1 MAQVAHASLASLLKL
16 FTITKSETL
25 EGGFLEPGQI
35 SFNYE
40 LSFGPNTVL
49 DDWLNGKFTKIV
61 VSVPGEKELLELYE
75 KLQNSDAVTETM
87 EGDGAG
93 GASLDLYLPSPVD
106 NCSIT
111 WAVFIAGDYNL
122 LMLVEIVGPT
132 SSKYFQVVSYDLGNW
147 GIIGG
152 C

>member
-1 MAQVAHASLASLLKL
+1 MGLRGWGIGRVW
-16 FTITKSETL
+16 
-25 EGGFLEPGQI
+25 EGWGAIGDVGEQGRVGEATGKDRQFL
-35 SFNYE
+35 
-40 LSFGPNTVL
+40 
-49 DDWLNGKFTKIV
+49 
-61 VSVPGEKELLELYE
+61 
-75 KLQNSDAVTETM
+75 
-87 EGDGAG
+87 GDGAG

>member
-1 MAQVAHASLASLLKL
+1 MHFHSNGSEYVMALTAGKNEGYVH
-16 FTITKSETL
+16 FGTITDGL
-25 EGGFLEPGQI
+25 V
-35 SFNYE
+35 SFK
-40 LSFGPNTVL
+40 LLPR
-49 DDWLNGKFTKIV
+49 DR
-61 VSVPGEKELLELYE
+61 SVCNAIL
-75 KLQNSDAVTETM
+75 
-87 EGDGAG
+87 
-93 GASLDLYLPSPVD
+93 VD

>member
-1 MAQVAHASLASLLKL
+1 MGLRGWGIGRVW
-16 FTITKSETL
+16 
-25 EGGFLEPGQI
+25 EGWGAIGDVGEQGRVGEATGKDRQFLGDGWRVTRI
-35 SFNYE
+35 
-40 LSFGPNTVL
+40 
-49 DDWLNGKFTKIV
+49 DM
-61 VSVPGEKELLELYE
+61 
-75 KLQNSDAVTETM
+75 AVTETM
-87 EGDGAG
+87 ERDGAR

-132 SSKYFQVVSYDLGNW
+132 SSKYFQVVSYDLGNC